1 MAAHKPQEIHALF
14 RDAFNRRDV
23 DALVALYEDGAV
35 LATGSGNWVGRE
47 SIGEAYQR
55 LLAGGGRM
63 ELETL
68 AVLESGDGL
77 AVLHASWTYHRSE
90 NVRRGLS
97 TEVVRRQSDGT
108 WLFVIDEP
116 RTPGNRSS
124 DK

>member
-14 RDAFNRRDV
+14 LDAFNRRDI

-35 LATGSGNWVGRE
+35 LASGSGNSVGRE

-63 ELETL
+63 ELETR

-97 TEVVRRQSDGT
+97 TEVVRRQSDGS